1 MATIH
6 NIISITRDID
16 PSSLIIVVDFTND
29 LGVRETLSYA
39 YRADDP
45 YGLSPLIKRWLSE
58 NTHTIADYVP
68 PVYTIEEIRA
78 MMPDLTA
85 RQFWMAAAMINIDK
99 DVIIAAI
106 KADVPDGVDR
116 KMMIAELESG
126 SFERTNI
133 TIVEVM
139 GLMNIP
145 AYQVDD
151 LWLWAAQL

>member
-6 NIISITRDID
+6 SITSITRDID
-16 PSSLIIVVDFTND
+16 PSGLIIDVDFTDD
-29 LGVRETLSYA
+29 LGVRETSSYA

-58 NTHTIADYVP
+58 HNHTIADYVA

-78 MMPDLTA
+78 RMPDLTA
-85 RQFWMAAAMINIDK
+85 RQFWMAAANIDIDK

-126 SFERTNI
+126 SFERTNVS
-133 TIVEVM
+133 IVEVM
-139 GLMNIP
+139 DLMDIP

-151 LWLWAAQL
+151 LWIWAAQL